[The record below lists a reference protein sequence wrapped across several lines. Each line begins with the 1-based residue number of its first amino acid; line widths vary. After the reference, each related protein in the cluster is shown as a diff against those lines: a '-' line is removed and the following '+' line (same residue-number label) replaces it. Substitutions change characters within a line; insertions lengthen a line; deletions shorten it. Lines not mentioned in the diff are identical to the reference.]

1 MPFNPIHDKT
11 LPVTSLRSGDGH
23 EVLADVY
30 CLPVQIVNVY
40 FIGSPEQPQDWV
52 LVDAGM
58 PKSED
63 MILAEAEKRFGEG
76 VPPRAIVLTH
86 GHFDHVGAV
95 VELAQ
100 KWDVP
105 VYVHSAE
112 LPYVTGEKAYP
123 KPDPSVGD
131 GMVARV
137 SPFFPTE
144 PVDLG
149 AHVRALPEDG
159 SIPELPEWR
168 WVASPG
174 HTQGHISLFR
184 DSDRALIVG
193 DAFVTVQ
200 QESLYKVFT
209 QQREISGPPRYLTE
223 DWDAAKASVE
233 RLAALEPSVAMTGH
247 GMAMA
252 GEELRERLR
261 DLIARFEELAMPD

>member
-1 MPFNPIHDKT
+1 MPFNPLHEKT

-23 EVLADVY
+23 EVLDDVY

-40 FIGSPEQPQDWV
+40 FVGSPASPEDWV

-63 MILAEAEKRFGEG
+63 TIRKAAEQRFGEG

-100 KWDVP
+100 HWNVP
-105 VYVHSAE
+105 VYVHADE
-112 LPYVTGEKAYP
+112 LPFVTGQKAYP
-123 KPDPSVGD
+123 KPDPSVGG

-149 AHVRALPEDG
+149 EYVRALPDDG
-159 SIPELPEWR
+159 TIAELPGWR
-168 WVASPG
+168 WVATPG
-174 HTQGHISLFR
+174 HTQGHVSLFR
-184 DSDRALIVG
+184 QADRALIAG

-223 DWDAAKASVE
+223 DWPQAKASVE

-247 GMAMA
+247 GMAM
-252 GEELRERLR
+252 GGDELRERLK
-261 DLIARFEELAMPD
+261 DLAERFDELALPD